1 MPGMANRIA
10 GRKRDK
16 TICAE
21 PTAQESSTSQVLRPR
36 QLQIRRLETIRIVVD
51 RLPVEI
57 PSLLKIV
64 WKSGLA
70 PWRCEKRHAARRL
83 GMFVVQA

>member
-21 PTAQESSTSQVLRPR
+21 PGCSRKLH
-36 QLQIRRLETIRIVVD
+36 
-51 RLPVEI
+51 I
-57 PSLLKIV
+57 PSLTPQTTSNQKVGNNPNRRRSSPYGDSVLVKNCLEV
-64 WKSGLA
+64 RVCCLA
-70 PWRCEKRHAARRL
+70 L
-83 GMFVVQA
+83 